1 MALCFK
7 IVNLVSTRPRVS
19 KLEFFV
25 ALALVALA
33 QTGKGTWKLH
43 TRSNRYLYLSAILTL
58 FPSSFPLESTI
69 ISTISTDVSVE
80 QVALLAQQNTLPEP
94 TLDLSL
100 LSYIPAPPSS
110 LSAAYTNNQRPGATQ
125 NSTSNGS
132 AAVATA
138 AVRSTTASATPAA
151 AVMVAPPPDDPW
163 MTGARY
169 GGAAAGASPFGAGAG
184 GVNGGDG
191 SVAPP
196 SSVAGSGLPS
206 GWWKRQEKVAVQFSG
221 QQGFVLNRYMVYGIS
236 TEVRRRPV
244 ELSLIMPDFPTSFCV
259 WISAW
264 W

>member
-1 MALCFK
+1 M
-7 IVNLVSTRPRVS
+7 
-19 KLEFFV
+19 
-25 ALALVALA
+25 
-33 QTGKGTWKLH
+33 
-43 TRSNRYLYLSAILTL
+43 
-58 FPSSFPLESTI
+58 

-100 LSYIPAPPSS
+100 LSYIPAPPSG
-110 LSAAYTNNQRPGATQ
+110 LSAAYTNNQRPGTTQ

-138 AVRSTTASATPAA
+138 AVRSTTTSAPAA
-151 AVMVAPPPDDPW
+151 VVVVAPPPDDPW
-163 MTGARY
+163 MT
-169 GGAAAGASPFGAGAG
+169 FGAGAG
-184 GVNGGDG
+184 GVNGGG
-191 SVAPP
+191 GGVAPP

-244 ELSLIMPDFPTSFCV
+244 ELSLIISDFPTFFWSVDISVVAGCSGGTPSSRSCGTVWFADILSVYCRSYLPNELGVRDWNCLSEVLAGSLSTFSF
-259 WISAW
+259 
-264 W
+264 